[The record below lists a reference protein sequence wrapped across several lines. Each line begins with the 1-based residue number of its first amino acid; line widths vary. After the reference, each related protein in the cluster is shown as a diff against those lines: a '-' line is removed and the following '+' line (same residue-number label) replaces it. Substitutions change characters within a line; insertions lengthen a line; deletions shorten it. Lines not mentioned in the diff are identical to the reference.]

1 MKLDASSVVPLYHQL
16 KEILREMLK
25 NGAWAEGQEIP
36 SERLLMEAYGV
47 SRATVRQALGE
58 LAREGLII
66 RKQGRG
72 TFSSKAKIAQNL
84 IGEPSFV
91 RQVSEQ
97 GFEPSSTLIEAS
109 VEADTPEHIAKVLA
123 LTTLRQT
130 FRLCRIRLVD
140 DEPLALETLYIP
152 RHLAPNLLGQDLQT
166 LAVMEYLQAQ
176 GNFSLTH
183 SATSIEPVLTNEF
196 EAAQLG
202 VQAGMPAL
210 SVERTFYA
218 DSVPFCL
225 QKRVIRGD
233 RSKFLLTVY
242 HNSPTGEV
250 VKVGLEVRQPGQPQ
264 SV

>member
-1 MKLDASSVVPLYHQL
+1 MKLDADSVVPLYYQL

-25 NGAWAEGQEIP
+25 SGGWAEGQEIP
-36 SERLLMEAYGV
+36 SERLLMEEYGV
-47 SRATVRQALGE
+47 SRATVRQALSE
-58 LAREGLII
+58 LAREGLVI

-72 TFSSKAKIAQNL
+72 TFISKAKITQNL

-91 RQVSEQ
+91 RQVAEQ
-97 GFEPSSTLIEAS
+97 GFEPSSTIIEAFI
-109 VEADTPEHIAKVLA
+109 EENTPERIAKILA
-123 LTTLRQT
+123 LTTSMQT
-130 FRLCRIRLVD
+130 FRLFRIRLVN

-152 RHLAPNLLGQDLQT
+152 CHLAPDLLEQDLQT
-166 LAVMEYLQAQ
+166 LAVMEYLQLQ

-183 SATSIEPVLTNEF
+183 SATSIEPVLTSGF

-202 VQAGMPAL
+202 VSTGVPAL
-210 SVERTFYA
+210 LVERTFYA

-242 HNSPTGEV
+242 NNSPTGEV
-250 VKVGLEVRQPGQPQ
+250 VKVGLEVRHPG
-264 SV
+264 